1 MKMKVTLRW
10 SLVSPASMST
20 KMKVTE
26 VVSRGGSRGTPFW
39 IFGKTYSSFT
49 NLSMLL
55 ERVLCMKLMMRKFPI
70 FLRAFLLSFQR
81 VIDLNKLEATIKTVQ
96 AVPCLKPSADE

>member
-1 MKMKVTLRW
+1 MKMKV
-10 SLVSPASMST
+10 SLVSSASMST
-20 KMKVTE
+20 KMKVTK
-26 VVSRGGSRGTPFW
+26 VVSPGGNRGTPIW

-55 ERVLCMKLMMRKFPI
+55 ERVLCMKLMMRMFPI
-70 FLRAFLLSFQR
+70 FLKALLLSFQR

>member
-1 MKMKVTLRW
+1 MKMKVTL
-10 SLVSPASMST
+10 VSSASMTT

-26 VVSRGGSRGTPFW
+26 VVSRGGNRGTPFW

-70 FLRAFLLSFQR
+70 FLRALLLSFQR
-81 VIDLNKLEATIKTVQ
+81 VIDKLEATIKRVQ
-96 AVPCLKPSADE
+96 AVPCLTPSADE

>member
-10 SLVSPASMST
+10 RLVSPASMST
-20 KMKVTE
+20 KMKVTK
-26 VVSRGGSRGTPFW
+26 VVSRGGNRGNTFW

-55 ERVLCMKLMMRKFPI
+55 ERVLCMKLMMRMFPI
-70 FLRAFLLSFQR
+70 FLKALLLSFQR
-81 VIDLNKLEATIKTVQ
+81 VIDKLEATIKRVQ
-96 AVPCLKPSADE
+96 AVPCLTPSADE

>member
-10 SLVSPASMST
+10 RLVSPASIST

-26 VVSRGGSRGTPFW
+26 VVSRGGNRGTPFW

-49 NLSMLL
+49 NLSMLR
-55 ERVLCMKLMMRKFPI
+55 ERVLCMKLMMRMFPI
-70 FLRAFLLSFQR
+70 FLLSFQR
-81 VIDLNKLEATIKTVQ
+81 VIDLDKLEATIKTVQ

>member
-1 MKMKVTLRW
+1 VETLLI
-10 SLVSPASMST
+10 SKHVNKDESNT
-20 KMKVTE
+20 
-26 VVSRGGSRGTPFW
+26 RGGNRGTPFW

-49 NLSMLL
+49 NLSMLR

-70 FLRAFLLSFQR
+70 FLREFLLSFQR